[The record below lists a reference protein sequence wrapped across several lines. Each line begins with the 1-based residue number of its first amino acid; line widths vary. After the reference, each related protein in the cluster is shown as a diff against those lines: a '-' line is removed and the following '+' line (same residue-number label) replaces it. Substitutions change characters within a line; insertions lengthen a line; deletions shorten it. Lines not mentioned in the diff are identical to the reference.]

1 MNGKPIPVV
10 VIVLTDGETGGI
22 SNIVTT
28 VSQAV
33 AKAERENGLL
43 RVFVLGIGDDVSTY
57 VCGKIARAGKGAAVY
72 VGVSGSL
79 VQSVELSDNWCSE
92 S

>member
-1 MNGKPIPVV
+1 MNGKPIPVAAF
-10 VIVLTDGETGGI
+10 VLTDGKTGDI
-22 SNIVTT
+22 SKIVTT

-43 RVFVLGIGDDVSTY
+43 RVFVLGIGDDVSTH
-57 VCGKIARAGKGAAVY
+57 VCEKIARAGKGVPAY
-72 VGVSGSL
+72 IGVSGPL
-79 VQSVELSDNWCSE
+79 VRSVEVSDNWCSE